1 MLTLLAFQE
10 LFAKKI
16 EICVDEQNIKSLRI
30 PEKLSFKLECRRK
43 GGWPRPDGYLAELLT
58 FSVFSPEDPPKDF
71 FFKVSY

>member
-43 GGWPRPDGYLAELLT
+43 GGWHRPDGKLVDLLT
-58 FSVFSPEDPPKDF
+58 VSIFSPEDLPKNF